1 MAAILGRLA
10 LAVKHDWPLI
20 LAAGCTFS
28 IWPIAYADSYAKCD
42 DIADE
47 TEKKQCQN
55 VNVRDPHYIM
65 IPITIVVV
73 SVLLKVLYGAVVQH
87 SNSLQKEKWQESIGK
102 LAAKAMTAS

>member
-1 MAAILGRLA
+1 MAVVLGRLA
-10 LAVKHDWPLI
+10 SAAKHDWPLI
-20 LAAGCTFS
+20 LAAGCTLS

-73 SVLLKVLYGAVVQH
+73 SVVLKVLYGAVVQH
-87 SNSLQKEKWQESIGK
+87 STDNQKKVWQNSITN
-102 LAAKAMTAS
+102 LAKKAMTPT